1 MSTRG
6 DPDRSGRIRF
16 ACDSSALEVWLK
28 IAFLLVFLVLPLAG
42 SIWGFAHDALFGQQ
56 PQTSICDLAPNVQ
69 DSEACRED
77 EDRSEEAW
85 LNTPSPADRY

>member
-1 MSTRG
+1 
-6 DPDRSGRIRF
+6 
-16 ACDSSALEVWLK
+16 LEVWLK

-42 SIWGFAHDALFGQQ
+42 SIWGFAHDAIFGQR

-77 EDRSEEAW
+77 EDRSEEGW